1 MEYAKFGNTGLF
13 VSRIALGTMTFGGT
27 GTPLWGALGGLDAQ
41 AADELLGLALDG
53 GVNLIDTADAYADG
67 EGEEI
72 LGQTLGSRRDSV
84 VLATKFCVRTGPGA
98 NDVGAS
104 RLHVMRALDASL
116 RRLRTDH
123 IDLYQIHGFDPHT
136 PIEETLGALDD
147 AVHQG
152 KVRYLGASNF
162 AARQMMKALGVAE
175 RDRLS
180 RFVSLQ
186 SYYSLVGR
194 DIDHEI
200 LPMVREEKLGFL
212 AWAPLAAGLL
222 SGKFDRSGA
231 TDTTARRAQFD
242 WPRVD
247 REKAYDV
254 VDVLKAVAQRREAT
268 VAQVALAWLLAQPGV
283 TSLVVGAKRPAQLAD
298 NLGALNVELT
308 PEDLTELDTVSA
320 PPVAYPA
327 WLQDEALP
335 GRLPQQP

>member
-41 AADELLGLALDG
+41 AADELVGLALDG

-67 EGEEI
+67 EAEEI

-84 VLATKFCVRTGPGA
+84 VLATKFSVRTGPGA

-104 RLHVMRALDASL
+104 RLHVPRALDASL

-162 AARQMMKALGVAE
+162 AARQMMKALGMAE